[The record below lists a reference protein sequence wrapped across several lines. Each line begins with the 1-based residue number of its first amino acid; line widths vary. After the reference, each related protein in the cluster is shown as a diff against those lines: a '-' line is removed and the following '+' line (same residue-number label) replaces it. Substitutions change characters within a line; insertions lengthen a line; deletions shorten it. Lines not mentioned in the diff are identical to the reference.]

1 MKKIISILLI
11 CVLVIFTGGC
21 GETKTAEPPSIV
33 GSNFPSN
40 NIQFELKTEVRN
52 GYEIKYHHKKD
63 NDNYYLFMQEKVK
76 GETYSVSDYIS
87 SEKIQKDEVFYADH
101 DKKITITDED
111 SFWLHS
117 RNVNNEC
124 GIDLGETFGI
134 SEVKIGQEIDLS
146 DLKLNA
152 LQNLLYDDT
161 NYRFVIDDV
170 IYLNDDKMVIY
181 DTFFRIKVI
190 TPFDNIKDVRFDVI
204 YNQTKYSARMCNG
217 VYNMAPFNNEWT
229 ILSYDNII
237 FEFETYITILD
248 TDMIDTLLLKT
259 KVNNENIFVNLHMLT
274 YSSDRTETY
283 KRFDFENINDFDI
296 SQLDGQTLVFE
307 NVKGE

>member
-11 CVLVIFTGGC
+11 CVLLIFTGGC
-21 GETKTAEPPSIV
+21 GETKTTEPPSIV
-33 GSNFPSN
+33 GSHVPSN

-63 NDNYYLFMQEKVK
+63 DDNYYLFMQEKVK

-117 RNVNNEC
+117 RKVNDEC

-161 NYRFVIDDV
+161 NYRFVIDDIV
-170 IYLNDDKMVIY
+170 YLNDDKMVIY

-190 TPFDNIKDVRFDVI
+190 TPFNNIKDVRFDVI
-204 YNQTKYSARMCNG
+204 YNQTTYSAYMCNN
-217 VYNMAPFNNEWT
+217 VSNMESFNGEWA
-229 ILSYDNII
+229 ILSYDNIRFNVI
-237 FEFETYITILD
+237 NEIVVSN
-248 TDMIDTLLLKT
+248 TDMIEMLSLKT
-259 KVNNENIFVNLHMLT
+259 KVNNKNIFVNLRILA
-274 YSSDRTETY
+274 YSSDRIGFY
-283 KRFDFENINDFDI
+283 KQFSFKDIDGFDI

-307 NVKGE
+307 NVEGE